1 MESVKL
7 NNDVSMPLLGFGV
20 FQVDDLEVCEQ
31 AVTDAINA
39 GYRLFDTA
47 AIYGNEE
54 AVGRAIKKSGIPR
67 DQFFIT
73 SKMWV
78 TDTTGD

>member
-7 NNDVSMPLLGFGV
+7 NNGVEMPLLGFGV
-20 FQVDDLEVCEQ
+20 FQVDDLDEYER

-67 DQFFIT
+67 DNVI
-73 SKMWV
+73 KLRA
-78 TDTTGD
+78 